1 MKMGTVHNQD
11 ETFERDPEFL
21 MLENTSLK
29 YERPF
34 MCLKFDINSLVK

>member
-1 MKMGTVHNQD
+1 
-11 ETFERDPEFL
+11 